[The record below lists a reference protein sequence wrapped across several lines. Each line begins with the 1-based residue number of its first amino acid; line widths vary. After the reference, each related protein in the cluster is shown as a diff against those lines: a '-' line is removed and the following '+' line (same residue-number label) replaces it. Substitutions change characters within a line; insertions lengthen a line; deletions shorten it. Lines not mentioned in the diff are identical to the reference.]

1 MIFLLKY
8 LAEEIKRL
16 IQSDEKGNRVGADD
30 IDVIKMSTHPAPL
43 NLLRE
48 VVQVER

>member
-1 MIFLLKY
+1 MISLLKY

-16 IQSDEKGNRVGADD
+16 IQSEKGNRVGADD

>member
-1 MIFLLKY
+1 MVSLLKY

-30 IDVIKMSTHPAPL
+30 IDVINMSTHPAPL

-48 VVQVER
+48 VVQVEK